1 MKDMKQQPHAD
12 GWAVFDLQTGRWA
25 VACDECGDELEPVWL
40 PALKG
45 WGAWQDGKPIVLVQ
59 LRADELGRG
68 TDCDMCPSHG
78 RRAMWDGERWLG
90 PGRQHDQGREGGVE
104 RVAKVVD
111 LSRSLDQQ
119 VSL

>member
-1 MKDMKQQPHAD
+1 MTQPHAD
-12 GWAVFDLQTGRWA
+12 GWAVFDLRSGRWS
-25 VACDECGDELEPVWL
+25 VACDECAGELEPVWL
-40 PALKG
+40 PGLKG

-68 TDCDMCPSHG
+68 TDCDLCPSHS
-78 RRAMWDGERWLG
+78 RRAMWDGERWSG
-90 PGRQHDQGREGGVE
+90 PGRQHDQGREEGVE
-104 RVAKVVD
+104 RVVD